1 MFSNRFYDELAA
13 IIVSQR
19 STKETKG
26 EVEKGMDDL
35 AKWLTEFVLPKDI
48 EGAASDKELD
58 NGYALYN
65 ELNLPW
71 TMNDPKL
78 VVDNVLTLLAANH
91 ADNGYELTLT
101 KYELQKRG
109 VSHVMFSD
117 LEMSEDALF
126 HMLYNMILNYDVP
139 KIVYNRTLDLNGK
152 LVEVKQKFKRLLRLG
167 PDAAK
172 NEIGLHDD
180 PRMKGKTKDLDM
192 YSVMKMVNELNKG
205 VTGISGKFLFDDQ
218 LQFGCYA
225 NVGTANSGKQL
236 INSVILSATDINVPV
251 THISCGERADVL
263 ISEQMHN
270 GIINE
275 SNILTNL
282 NIDEYKLYPD
292 VVDLVRFMLDQK
304 QKLED
309 KAEDSSDMNS
319 KVVDNILAD
328 ESATKKFF
336 TKQAVALATGNT
348 NEYTLTREGKMP
360 IKSIIVINSIT
371 SVLNTLSSKGAS
383 KAGINKSAIDKFYA
397 MMQFFGERTNTVIVL
412 THRVDRNELEAG
424 LINMILGNT
433 WGLFINSA
441 LLQDPSL
448 INSSDES
455 FIRINKFRFINKQAK
470 AKKLKF
476 TEVNATDILTAIGDL
491 KHN

>member
-26 EVEKGMDDL
+26 QVEEGMEDL
-35 AKWLTEFVLPKDI
+35 GKWLTDFVLPKDM
-48 EGAASDKELD
+48 EGVNSDKELD
-58 NGYALYN
+58 NSYAIYN

-71 TMNDPKL
+71 TMNEPKL

-109 VSHVMFSD
+109 VTHVMFSD

-139 KIVYNRTLDLNGK
+139 KIVYNRTLDMSGK
-152 LVEVKQKFKRLLRLG
+152 LVNVKQKFKRLIRLG
-167 PDAAK
+167 PNAAK
-172 NEIGLHDD
+172 NEVGLHDD
-180 PRMKGKTKDLDM
+180 PRTKGKSKDLDM
-192 YSVMKMVNELNKG
+192 YSVMKLVNDLNKG
-205 VTGISGKFLFDDQ
+205 VTSIKGNFLFDDS

-225 NVGTANSGKQL
+225 NIGTANSGKQL
-236 INSVILSATDINVPV
+236 VNSVILSATDVNIPV

-263 ISEQMHN
+263 ISEQINN
-270 GIINE
+270 GIINQ
-275 SNILTNL
+275 SNILNNL
-282 NIDEYKLYPD
+282 NINEHKLYPD
-292 VVDLVRFMLDQK
+292 VVDLIRFMLDQK

-309 KAEDSSDMNS
+309 KANDASEPNS
-319 KVVDNILAD
+319 KVVDNIMAN
-328 ESATKKFF
+328 ESEAKKFF
-336 TKQAVALATGNT
+336 SKQVVALANGDI
-348 NEYTLTREGKMP
+348 NEYTITRDGKMP
-360 IKSIIVINSIT
+360 IKSVVVINSIT

-383 KAGINKSAIDKFYA
+383 KAGINKSAIDKLYA
-397 MMQFFGERTNTVIVL
+397 MMQFFGERTNTVVVL

-433 WGLFINSA
+433 WGLFINSS

-448 INSSDES
+448 ISNNDES
-455 FIRINKFRFINKQAK
+455 FVKINKFRFINKQAK
-470 AKKLKF
+470 ANKLKF
-476 TEVNATDILTAIGDL
+476 TEVNASDILNAIGDL
-491 KHN
+491 RHN